1 MPEYE
6 MQEMNLP
13 NKDGKKVLYPR
24 LVLSG
29 QIDTEYIAK
38 MLAHDTSFTTADVIG
53 LLQGLADQLSS
64 HMSYGR
70 SVKLDGIGIFTPSL
84 SLREGKERETGEEK
98 DTRRNAQSI
107 MVGGVSFRP
116 EKKLVRNINRQCEF
130 VRSQRK
136 FKRSSQQYTPA
147 QRLKMAQEYLGS
159 HPYLRVA
166 DYVAITGLRSTT
178 ASKELRQWSN
188 QPDSGICS
196 SGRGTHK
203 VYIKE

>member
-24 LVLSG
+24 LILSG
-29 QIDTEYIAK
+29 QIDTEYLAK

-53 LLQGLADQLSS
+53 LLHGLADQLSS
-64 HMSYGR
+64 LMSYGR

-84 SLREGKERETGEEK
+84 ALREGKERETGEK
-98 DTRRNAQSI
+98 NDTRRNAQSI
-107 MVGGVSFRP
+107 IVGGVRFRP
-116 EKKLVRNINRQCEF
+116 EKKFVRNINRQCEF

-136 FKRSSQQYTPA
+136 FKRSSQKYTPA
-147 QRLKMAQEYLGS
+147 QRLEMAQEYLDS

-166 DYVAITGLRSTT
+166 DYVAITGLRPTA

-188 QPDSGICS
+188 QPDSGIGS